1 MRLSIIIPTK
11 DRPYKIKRLLD
22 QLYDNK
28 FFFNEII
35 LIDSSNINNK
45 KKLTIIIKKIDSN
58 IKLINSRPSISLQR
72 NKGLKNMKK
81 NNSFFMFVDD
91 RLS

>member
-11 DRPYKIKRLLD
+11 DRPYKVKRLLN
-22 QLYDNK
+22 QLYNNK
-28 FFFNEII
+28 FFFNEI
-35 LIDSSNINNK
+35 LIVDSSNLNNK
-45 KKLTIIIKKIDSN
+45 KKLIFMIKQTELN

-81 NNSFFMFVDD
+81 K
-91 RLS
+91 